1 MPAIRGPLLA
11 LLVCMITTLSGC
23 SGCVPSKP
31 PPSPT
36 AAPPEATTES
46 ASPPAGSSAPA
57 DAETVT
63 AAPVGDA
70 PSEPASKP
78 VPAAETPPKS
88 AGGSPDGRIRGW
100 LTSARRRQQA
110 GQPGEA
116 YVLAADASGLVR
128 RVRDP
133 QQRAALQAEIEG
145 LLQELEPAVERST
158 RGAETTS
165 DNRTLIEK

>member
-11 LLVCMITTLSGC
+11 LLVCMITTLAGC

-31 PPSPT
+31 PPSP
-36 AAPPEATTES
+36 AEAPPEVTTES
-46 ASPPAGSSAPA
+46 VPPPEESSAPA

-63 AAPVGDA
+63 AGPVSSP
-70 PSEPASKP
+70 PSEPASEP

-88 AGGSPDGRIRGW
+88 AGGPPESRIRGW
-100 LTSARRRQQA
+100 LTTARRRQQA

-133 QQRAALQAEIEG
+133 QQRAALQAEIDG
-145 LLQELEPAVERST
+145 LLQELEPAVQRST

-165 DNRTLIEK
+165 DDRTLIEK